1 MNPMDTNDRF
11 SPTRIFRI
19 FKVNA
24 WLIGL
29 AVILASTLAFMLS
42 RSQKPRYECVV
53 DILSAATPTGN
64 SGLNGQIVTAS
75 PLPQGAFAQTLG
87 GAPIIE
93 TILKDAELAK
103 VASAEELE
111 KLGNNLHRQVVERK
125 LEDMAVRGRTDL
137 SGNGTYELSAFNG
150 NPLVCAAL
158 ANAAT
163 RAMIDWDTDRARLTV
178 RQSIQPLQNQL
189 RLIETQIES
198 TRPGFDRDTLNAQR
212 TSILAQLGGLRS
224 NERSAVPTLTVL
236 APAVPS
242 YTPVSPKPTRDS
254 LLTALVALLVTS
266 SIVIFRAEVNRKA
279 NDETDLKQLDL
290 RLLGKLP
297 RVPMK
302 RGATGLQTVLEMGKN
317 VDDVAFVRANLN
329 VLLSKTQP
337 KIILITSPMPGDGKS
352 SVCATLAESFAAAGQ
367 RTLIIDADL
376 RRAGQQSIWSHL
388 AQTSGWV
395 SLPGASP
402 IPVTRS
408 GAAFETAS
416 PEDLEQDGRQYHL
429 RSALAEPEKARAR
442 KLQEKLHYIPA
453 GPPTWRSAEILT
465 MGTFSAAIK
474 RWGTGYDVILI
485 DSPPALAV
493 ADPVL
498 IAPLTSGV
506 VLVIEPGRTT
516 YEALER
522 LIDSLRIGRA
532 PILGAVFNR
541 VNPRQRERYT
551 YYPPKGQAVVTGP
564 RASALPTLSDEVRSS
579 GR

>member
-1 MNPMDTNDRF
+1 MNPMDANDRF

-19 FKVNA
+19 FKAHA

-29 AVILASTLAFMLS
+29 AVALASTFAFMLS
-42 RSQKPRYECVV
+42 KSQRPRYEGAAS
-53 DILSAATPTGN
+53 ILSSATPISGN
-64 SGLNGQIVTAS
+64 NGTNITTAP
-75 PLPQGAFAQTLG
+75 PLPQGALAKTLG
-87 GAPIIE
+87 GLTIIE
-93 TILKDAELAK
+93 RILKELETK
-103 VASAEELE
+103 NVSKEDLE
-111 KLGNNLHRQVVERK
+111 KLRRQLRNEVIERK
-125 LEDMAVRGRTDL
+125 LETFSVNGRTDL
-137 SGNGTYELSAFNG
+137 QGSGTYEISAFHT
-150 NPLVCAAL
+150 NPAVAAL
-158 ANAAT
+158 LANVAAEK
-163 RAMIDWDTDRARLTV
+163 MVEWDTDRARQTF
-178 RQSIQPLQNQL
+178 REAIAPRENQL
-189 RLIETQIES
+189 RQIDAQITGARGLERETLITQRALLLTE
-198 TRPGFDRDTLNAQR
+198 L
-212 TSILAQLGGLRS
+212 S
-224 NERSAVPTLTVL
+224 NLKSSERGIVPTLSIL
-236 APAVPS
+236 APAVAPND
-242 YTPVSPKPTRDS
+242 PVSPKPLRDA
-254 LLTALVALLVTS
+254 LLTALVALLVSS
-266 SIVIFRAEVNRKA
+266 SIVIFRAEVNRRV
-279 NDETDLKQLDL
+279 NDESDLKQLDI

-297 RVPMK
+297 RVPVK
-302 RGATGLQTVLEMGKN
+302 RGATGLQTVLELGKN

-376 RRAGQQSIWSHL
+376 RRAGQQGIWSHL
-388 AQTSGWV
+388 VQSSGWV

-402 IPVTRS
+402 V
-408 GAAFETAS
+408 AAARTNSLLEMGS
-416 PEDLEQDGRQYHL
+416 PEDLETDSRQYHL
-429 RSALAEPEKARAR
+429 RSALASPESARAR

-465 MGTFSAAIK
+465 TGLFSAALK

-498 IAPLTSGV
+498 LAPLSSGV

-522 LIDSLRIGRA
+522 LLDSLRIGRA
-532 PILGAVFNR
+532 PILGTVFNR

-551 YYPPKGQAVVTGP
+551 YYPPKAQPMPATM
-564 RASALPTLSDEVRSS
+564 RAGALPTTGDEIRSS